1 MQNESC
7 ILQRKRVQERVNLQ
21 TISADAEALGLKA
34 KYICLWVADG
44 LSLLRAGVQNG
55 AESRNPEQGGCKNG
69 HLSVSYRNVFE
80 LFFMLMFLFF
90 RSLPAYPRKVKWHV
104 FIATSRKRT
113 QRHSAHVKFSLPF
126 HQILGSWM
134 LLSWR

>member
-69 HLSVSYRNVFE
+69 YLSV
-80 LFFMLMFLFF
+80 
-90 RSLPAYPRKVKWHV
+90 
-104 FIATSRKRT
+104 
-113 QRHSAHVKFSLPF
+113 
-126 HQILGSWM
+126 
-134 LLSWR
+134 